1 VDNRRKKMAAIDINQ
16 MIADAL
22 YESKTH
28 VGVKTPD
35 QMQLMSN
42 ALTTAGGVYGN
53 QLTAENNRDIN
64 DINQQTTDLAKKN
77 SLNYNAPATKG
88 VGGQGTA
95 GGGQP
100 LIPPATSPR
109 MAPQGISLGR
119 NPNVGTWATTQIGD
133 LNKEI
138 TFFGGK

>member
-1 VDNRRKKMAAIDINQ
+1 MAEIDINQ

-22 YESKTH
+22 YESKTR
-28 VGVKTPD
+28 VGIKTPE
-35 QMQLMSN
+35 QMQLMSDT
-42 ALTTAGGVYGN
+42 LKTAGGVYGN

-95 GGGQP
+95 GEGQP
-100 LIPPATSPR
+100 LIPSATSPGIVPR
-109 MAPQGISLGR
+109 GISLGS
-119 NPNVGTWATTQIGD
+119 NPNIGTWSTTQIGD
-133 LNKEI
+133 FAKTLKRLE
-138 TFFGGK
+138 GGM